1 MELDETSCPL
11 YKLGHDDEEI
21 EGRYKVRSYFIK
33 CKQHKIKITAQSSYF
48 GQRRFY
54 ICLRFIV
61 IFFQD

>member
-33 CKQHKIKITAQSSYF
+33 CKQHKIKITAQTHYF
-48 GQRRFY
+48 TILYLFT
-54 ICLRFIV
+54 LHFA